1 MLNADGSAVTGGD
14 TYGYAES
21 GKSSAKVVRS
31 GSKKK
36 LLLLFLPLIC
46 LVPLIIC
53 GIVAIAL
60 IPVYL
65 GGGDG
70 GQSESSISIP
80 EAGSLMPSG
89 RMVTLDNGSIL
100 DTAIFEASVIL

>member
-1 MLNADGSAVTGGD
+1 MLNADGSAVTGSD

-21 GKSSAKVVRS
+21 GKASGRQS

-36 LLLLFLPLIC
+36 LSLLILPLIC
-46 LVPLIIC
+46 LVCLIIC

-65 GGGDG
+65 GGGNSGG
-70 GQSESSISIP
+70 GQSSISIP

-89 RMVTLDNGSIL
+89 RMVTLDDGSTL
-100 DTAIFEASVIL
+100 NTVMFEASVT

>member
-1 MLNADGSAVTGGD
+1 MLNSDGSAVTGSD
-14 TYGYAES
+14 TYSYAES
-21 GKSSAKVVRS
+21 GKASGRKN

-36 LLLLFLPLIC
+36 LSLLFLPLVC
-46 LVPLIIC
+46 LVCLIIC

-65 GGGDG
+65 GGGKSDG

-80 EAGSLMPSG
+80 DAGSLMPSG
-89 RMVTLDNGSIL
+89 RMVTLDDGSTL
-100 DTAIFEASVIL
+100 DTVMFETSVI

>member
-70 GQSESSISIP
+70 VKVKAPYRSRRLVVLCLLVEWLRLTMGQS
-80 EAGSLMPSG
+80 
-89 RMVTLDNGSIL
+89 
-100 DTAIFEASVIL
+100 